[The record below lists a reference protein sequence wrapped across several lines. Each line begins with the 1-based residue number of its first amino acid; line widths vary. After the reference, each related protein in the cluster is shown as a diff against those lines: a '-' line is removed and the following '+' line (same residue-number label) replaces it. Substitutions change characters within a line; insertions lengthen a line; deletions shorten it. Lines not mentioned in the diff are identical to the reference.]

1 MNGKTFAEK
10 IFGAETGSIV
20 FARPDIILSHDN
32 TSSIY
37 STFKKMGGTTL
48 ANPDAL
54 LITLDHNAPPTNS
67 KLANDYQII
76 RDFVEK
82 FGIQKFHDVGD
93 GICHQLMSYY
103 AKPGLIIVGS
113 DSHTSTAGA
122 YNAFAAGIDR
132 TETAGLW
139 KQGETWF
146 RVPESVKIT
155 LKGKL
160 QQGVFAKDL
169 ALWIIGMIGS
179 SGADYMSIEYH
190 GDGVKTLTIS
200 DRMVLA
206 NLASEMGA
214 KNAVFPADEV
224 LEILLG
230 EKLEGIWAD
239 DHATY
244 LKEIEINLSEVFPVV
259 AAPHHVDN
267 VKAVSEVQGTKIQQA
282 LIGTCTNGRLQD
294 LREAATVLKGQK
306 VPKYMQLQIIPASKE
321 IFMQAMKEGL
331 IEIFMEAGANVLSAS
346 CGPCL
351 GTGQGIPADNYNII
365 STANRNFKGRM
376 GNPSSNVYLASPTT
390 VAISALN
397 GEITDPRGKSA
408 SDKFPYHAPQ
418 SATVDVKDGDDRL
431 NGGTWNYADVDN
443 LNTDQM
449 FAGNLTYNVQS
460 TEPDKIM
467 PHLFKGFDNSFSDRV
482 KAGDIIM
489 AGANFGCGSS
499 REHPSVGLAFAGIK
513 AVICKSVNRIFYRSA
528 VNQGLPIILVPDAVD
543 AFKQGDAVNIDF
555 EKGLVF
561 IGSRQFAFAPLPS
574 KLMEIFDAKGLV
586 NYVKNK

>member
-1 MNGKTFAEK
+1 MPGKTFAEK
-10 IFGAETGSIV
+10 IFGAVRGSIV

-37 STFKKMGGTTL
+37 STFKKMGGTVP

-54 LITLDHNAPPTNS
+54 LITLDHNSPPTNS
-67 KLANDYQII
+67 KLANDYQTI
-76 RDFVEK
+76 REVVEK
-82 FGIQKFHDVGD
+82 FGIKKFHDAGD
-93 GICHQLMSYY
+93 GICHQLMALY
-103 AKPGLIIVGS
+103 ARPRMIIVGS

-122 YNAFAAGIDR
+122 FNAFAAGIDR

-146 RVPESVKIT
+146 RVPDSVKIT
-155 LKGKL
+155 LRGHL
-160 QQGVFAKDL
+160 PNGVFAKDL

-190 GDGVKTLTIS
+190 GEGVKTLTIS
-200 DRMVLA
+200 DRMVLS

-224 LEILLG
+224 LEKHLG
-230 EKLEGIWAD
+230 EKTEGVWAD
-239 DHATY
+239 HDAAY
-244 LKEIEINLSEVFPVV
+244 LKEITIDLGSVFPVV

-267 VKAVSEVQGTKIQQA
+267 VKAVAEVRGTKIHQA

-294 LREAATVLKGQK
+294 LREAAAVLKGNK
-306 VPKYMQLQIIPASKE
+306 IPRFMQLQIIPASKD
-321 IFMQAMKEGL
+321 IFLQAMNEGL
-331 IEIFMEAGANVLSAS
+331 IGIFMEAGANVLSSS

-351 GTGQGIPADNYNII
+351 GTGQGIPADNTNII

-376 GNPSSNVYLASPTT
+376 GNSASSVYLASPAT
-390 VAISALN
+390 VAMSALK
-397 GEITDPRGKSA
+397 GEISDPRGIETN
-408 SDKFPYHAPQ
+408 DRYPYHAPQ
-418 SATVDVKDGDDRL
+418 SATVDIKAGEDRYAV
-431 NGGTWNYADVDN
+431 GTWNYADVDN

-460 TEPDKIM
+460 SEPEKIM
-467 PHLFKGFDNSFSDRV
+467 PHLFKGFDDSFSERV

-528 VNQGLPIILVPDAVD
+528 VNQGLPIILVPEAVD
-543 AFKQGDAVNIDF
+543 HFRQGDPVEIDF
-555 EKGLVF
+555 AQGLV
-561 IGSRQFAFAPLPS
+561 IVNETRYPFAPLPD
-574 KLMEIFDAKGLV
+574 KLMEIFRAKGLV
-586 NYVKNK
+586 NYVKSK